1 MSVIVNHKKSQ
12 SLKRWGGFSMA
23 VGIILVVISGINLIF
38 GAMDDSD
45 YLIEISL
52 ATFGVGLLIMLFS
65 QFVSGF
71 SIIVHNTENQLAEK
85 GEASFIDK
93 SDNTASG
100 FYCEGEEDKRKE

>member
-23 VGIILVVISGINLIF
+23 IGIILVVMSVTDLIF
-38 GAMDDSD
+38 GAKDDND

-52 ATFGVGLLIMLFS
+52 ATFGVGLLVMLFS
-65 QFVSGF
+65 RFVSGF

-85 GEASFIDK
+85 GEESFIVK

-100 FYCEGEEDKRKE
+100 FYCEGEEVKRKV